1 VEEESDAE
9 AVESAAQEGRE
20 GEEVVVVDPDVVVLG
35 VEDLDDALVAM
46 AAADE
51 PELVSLPA
59 ASPVRKM
66 NTRYYTI

>member
-20 GEEVVVVDPDVVVLG
+20 GEEVVVMDPDVVVLG

-46 AAADE
+46 AAADRSSFLY
-51 PELVSLPA
+51 P
-59 ASPVRKM
+59 RHH
-66 NTRYYTI
+66 R